1 MTGLFHE
8 AANFSSSSSS
18 VSLCLT
24 EHVGLVPPPIFRDV
38 CLFLF
43 TCWPTPRHKTNLLKA
58 HLLQFA
64 PSSSPR
70 IIQWFLFGF
79 FFWSLRRCWM
89 VSSQESVM
97 RLRSGCLCFVLAA
110 FCLVMSC
117 HRASGESKSHSP
129 THAQTPITPN
139 GFTRVLCFKKCK
151 ILSGWTA
158 VRLARLLF
166 VQFQNV

>member
-8 AANFSSSSSS
+8 VANFSSSSSS

-43 TCWPTPRHKTNLLKA
+43 TCWPTPRNKTNLLKA
-58 HLLQFA
+58 HLLQFEL
-64 PSSSPR
+64 SSSPR
-70 IIQWFLFGF
+70 IILCFL
-79 FFWSLRRCWM
+79 SLQECWM

-97 RLRSGCLCFVLAA
+97 WLRSGCLCFVLAA

-117 HRASGESKSHSP
+117 HRASGESKSHSA
-129 THAQTPITPN
+129 TQLDTTQHRTSLMSTVEFSFFEKRKMMSGQT
-139 GFTRVLCFKKCK
+139 
-151 ILSGWTA
+151 
-158 VRLARLLF
+158 ARCLF
-166 VQFQNV
+166 PHFHNV